1 MSDFSTERLRMVDGQ
16 IRPSDVT
23 DLRII
28 EAMLAIPREVFVP
41 SHLRAVAYLDQE
53 IAVGSAQAK
62 RGLLKPVVL
71 AKLLQAASVSS
82 SDRVL
87 IVGCASGYSAA
98 VASRLAAQV
107 VATESDQA
115 LFEMARSG
123 LKQIG
128 ASNVTLSSAN
138 PIDGA
143 ASSGPYD
150 VILVDGASE
159 IPLDPLYGQL
169 KDGGRLVA
177 VSAMSAPA
185 RAVMVTRSGSDYGNR
200 VLFDASAWILPGLA
214 RVPAFAF

>member
-28 EAMLAIPREVFVP
+28 EAMLVIPREVFVP
-41 SHLRAVAYLDQE
+41 SQLRAVAYLDQE
-53 IAVGSAQAK
+53 IAVASAQAK

-71 AKLLQAASVSS
+71 AKLLQAANVSS

-87 IVGCASGYSAA
+87 VVGCATGYSAA
-98 VASRLAAQV
+98 VVSRLAAEV
-107 VATESDQA
+107 VATEPDQA
-115 LFEMARSG
+115 LFEMARAG

-128 ASNVTLSSAN
+128 ASNVTLVSAD

-143 ASSGPYD
+143 ASNGPYD
-150 VILVDGASE
+150 VILLDGASE
-159 IPLDPLYGQL
+159 IPLDSFHGQL
-169 KDGGRLVA
+169 KDGGRLVG

-185 RAVMVTRSGSDYGNR
+185 RAVMVTKSGADYGNR